1 MLTKDKNVIYLIF
14 LMITQVYIAVKCH
27 QTGHLKSEVFWM

>member
-1 MLTKDKNVIYLIF
+1 MLTKGKNVIYLIF
-14 LMITQVYIAVKCH
+14 LIITEVYIAVKFH